1 VLEASLLTE
10 IDRRERAVSKIERI
24 KKEVRGRYLAFASDI
39 AGIRNATEVAA
50 AIVPKAREL
59 DELLLATATEVGNAI
74 DDLLSDLDRRM
85 EALRVDQA
93 VPELPS
99 LKISEVSQ
107 RFRPWK
113 ESEAWRKANDHEDQ
127 TEVNGSSD
135 FAAAEIERV
144 IPQQLRPPEWL
155 CHNSPA
161 KRSI

>member
-1 VLEASLLTE
+1 
-10 IDRRERAVSKIERI
+10 
-24 KKEVRGRYLAFASDI
+24 
-39 AGIRNATEVAA
+39 
-50 AIVPKAREL
+50 
-59 DELLLATATEVGNAI
+59 
-74 DDLLSDLDRRM
+74 M

-113 ESEAWRKANDHEDQ
+113 EFEACGRKANGHEDQ

-135 FAAAEIERV
+135 LPLSIARV

-155 CHNSPA
+155 CHKSPA
-161 KRSI
+161 KKEASEDQGSMAAA